1 MEAQFKDINI
11 LEGRKKKFS
20 KKKKKKEKKI
30 LLYQSYPPFIY
41 NVSTLAPELPYTYMT
56 YKHIGSFVAT
66 LNAEDQCLQGR
77 VSKRFANFIQKETN
91 VNFSNC
97 CNPLGLNM
105 TAVLTSGKSCLSSA
119 QQKSCRLPN
128 LP

>member
-1 MEAQFKDINI
+1 MCKMETQFKDTNR
-11 LEGRKKKFS
+11 LEGRKTG
-20 KKKKKKEKKI
+20 KKI
-30 LLYQSYPPFIY
+30 LLYQSYPQFAY
-41 NVSTLAPELPYTYMT
+41 NFSTFAPQLPCTYMT
-56 YKHIGSFVAT
+56 YQHIGSFVET
-66 LNAEDQCLQGR
+66 LNAEDQLLLGR

-91 VNFSNC
+91 ENFSNC

-128 LP
+128 VPERKCA